1 MERQSEQELLAIA
14 PVETES
20 LEGNRIYQVTG
31 RELTQIAEIS
41 AREAVK
47 MCREERKKTEKREQS
62 NADKVKR
69 TKKLLSDYRRLKRE
83 IPEKEEF
90 TESEKVEKRWAFLRD
105 LMGSAHINSQ
115 ESVVEKEE
123 KRRAE
128 NMYYINR
135 IERAIETYREECET
149 SKKPEAIEH
158 IRQSLE
164 NIKKEMYGMTYRP
177 LDMWDH
183 LDEVLDDPHTLV
195 IANPPTYFSG
205 YEKFYDTQ
213 GKMTWKEPEYKLFD
227 PETGHI
233 ELFDRC
239 MNANALVVCY
249 QEKRTGEAVGEPI
262 FARAG
267 TRADLNSYITSNR
280 GEEAAALAEGRK
292 IKRPS
297 ESKLAPIACSMLPRD
312 YEITEK
318 SKVQIISIKAAEAQ

>member
-123 KRRAE
+123 KLRAE
-128 NMYYINR
+128 NMYYLNR
-135 IERAIETYREECET
+135 IDVPGGVRNIEKARSY
-149 SKKPEAIEH
+149 A
-158 IRQSLE
+158 
-164 NIKKEMYGMTYRP
+164 
-177 LDMWDH
+177 
-183 LDEVLDDPHTLV
+183 VLQGSVRILH
-195 IANPPTYFSG
+195 SG
-205 YEKFYDTQ
+205 
-213 GKMTWKEPEYKLFD
+213 
-227 PETGHI
+227 
-233 ELFDRC
+233 
-239 MNANALVVCY
+239 
-249 QEKRTGEAVGEPI
+249 
-262 FARAG
+262 
-267 TRADLNSYITSNR
+267 
-280 GEEAAALAEGRK
+280 GRK
-292 IKRPS
+292 DG
-297 ESKLAPIACSMLPRD
+297 CSD
-312 YEITEK
+312 CE
-318 SKVQIISIKAAEAQ
+318 

>member
-90 TESEKVEKRWAFLRD
+90 TEGEKVEKRWAFLRD

-115 ESVVEKEE
+115 ESVVEK
-123 KRRAE
+123 
-128 NMYYINR
+128 MYYINR

-149 SKKPEAIEH
+149 SKKPEAM
-158 IRQSLE
+158 RC
-164 NIKKEMYGMTYRP
+164 YR
-177 LDMWDH
+177 
-183 LDEVLDDPHTLV
+183 EVYEYY
-195 IANPPTYFSG
+195 IAEE
-205 YEKFYDTQ
+205 EKTVAQ
-213 GKMTWKEPEYKLFD
+213 IASEECVSEKTVYKD
-227 PETGHI
+227 IG
-233 ELFDRC
+233 
-239 MNANALVVCY
+239 NAC
-249 QEKRTGEAVGEPI
+249 
-262 FARAG
+262 
-267 TRADLNSYITSNR
+267 
-280 GEEAAALAEGRK
+280 K
-292 IKRPS
+292 IIDVY
-297 ESKLAPIACSMLPRD
+297 LLG
-312 YEITEK
+312 
-318 SKVQIISIKAAEAQ
+318 V

>member
-14 PVETES
+14 PVKTES

-83 IPEKEEF
+83 IPEDEEF
-90 TESEKVEKRWAFLRD
+90 TEGEKVEKRWAFLRD

-149 SKKPEAIEH
+149 SKKPEAM
-158 IRQSLE
+158 RC
-164 NIKKEMYGMTYRP
+164 YR
-177 LDMWDH
+177 
-183 LDEVLDDPHTLV
+183 EVYEYY
-195 IANPPTYFSG
+195 IAEE
-205 YEKFYDTQ
+205 EKTVAQ
-213 GKMTWKEPEYKLFD
+213 IASEECVSEKTVYKD
-227 PETGHI
+227 IG
-233 ELFDRC
+233 
-239 MNANALVVCY
+239 NAC
-249 QEKRTGEAVGEPI
+249 KIIAVYLLG
-262 FARAG
+262 
-267 TRADLNSYITSNR
+267 
-280 GEEAAALAEGRK
+280 
-292 IKRPS
+292 
-297 ESKLAPIACSMLPRD
+297 
-312 YEITEK
+312 
-318 SKVQIISIKAAEAQ
+318 V

>member
-1 MERQSEQELLAIA
+1 MERQSEQELLAIV

-83 IPEKEEF
+83 I
-90 TESEKVEKRWAFLRD
+90 RWAFLRD

-149 SKKPEAIEH
+149 SKKPEAM
-158 IRQSLE
+158 RC
-164 NIKKEMYGMTYRP
+164 YR
-177 LDMWDH
+177 
-183 LDEVLDDPHTLV
+183 EVYEYY
-195 IANPPTYFSG
+195 IAEE
-205 YEKFYDTQ
+205 EKTVAQ
-213 GKMTWKEPEYKLFD
+213 IASEECVSEKTVYKD
-227 PETGHI
+227 IG
-233 ELFDRC
+233 
-239 MNANALVVCY
+239 NAC
-249 QEKRTGEAVGEPI
+249 KIIAVYLLG
-262 FARAG
+262 
-267 TRADLNSYITSNR
+267 
-280 GEEAAALAEGRK
+280 
-292 IKRPS
+292 
-297 ESKLAPIACSMLPRD
+297 
-312 YEITEK
+312 
-318 SKVQIISIKAAEAQ
+318 V

>member
-149 SKKPEAIEH
+149 SKKPEAMRCYREVYEYYIAEEEKTVAQIASEELSLIH
-158 IRQSLE
+158 I
-164 NIKKEMYGMTYRP
+164 
-177 LDMWDH
+177 
-183 LDEVLDDPHTLV
+183 
-195 IANPPTYFSG
+195 
-205 YEKFYDTQ
+205 
-213 GKMTWKEPEYKLFD
+213 
-227 PETGHI
+227 
-233 ELFDRC
+233 
-239 MNANALVVCY
+239 
-249 QEKRTGEAVGEPI
+249 
-262 FARAG
+262 
-267 TRADLNSYITSNR
+267 
-280 GEEAAALAEGRK
+280 
-292 IKRPS
+292 
-297 ESKLAPIACSMLPRD
+297 
-312 YEITEK
+312 
-318 SKVQIISIKAAEAQ
+318 

>member
-90 TESEKVEKRWAFLRD
+90 TESEKVEKR
-105 LMGSAHINSQ
+105 
-115 ESVVEKEE
+115 
-123 KRRAE
+123 RAE

-149 SKKPEAIEH
+149 SKKPEAM
-158 IRQSLE
+158 RC
-164 NIKKEMYGMTYRP
+164 YR
-177 LDMWDH
+177 
-183 LDEVLDDPHTLV
+183 EVYEYY
-195 IANPPTYFSG
+195 IAEE
-205 YEKFYDTQ
+205 EKTVAQ
-213 GKMTWKEPEYKLFD
+213 IASEECVSEKTVYKD
-227 PETGHI
+227 IG
-233 ELFDRC
+233 
-239 MNANALVVCY
+239 NAC
-249 QEKRTGEAVGEPI
+249 KIIAVYLLG
-262 FARAG
+262 
-267 TRADLNSYITSNR
+267 
-280 GEEAAALAEGRK
+280 
-292 IKRPS
+292 
-297 ESKLAPIACSMLPRD
+297 
-312 YEITEK
+312 
-318 SKVQIISIKAAEAQ
+318 V

>member
-1 MERQSEQELLAIA
+1 MGIWRYMERQSEQELLAIA

-149 SKKPEAIEH
+149 SKKPEAMRCYREVYEYYIAEDQ
-158 IRQSLE
+158 ILSL
-164 NIKKEMYGMTYRP
+164 GRCVTF
-177 LDMWDH
+177 H
-183 LDEVLDDPHTLV
+183 LHNHVDDSVLAYAVQLLV
-195 IANPPTYFSG
+195 IGFLEIFQAHS
-205 YEKFYDTQ
+205 Q
-213 GKMTWKEPEYKLFD
+213 
-227 PETGHI
+227 HI
-233 ELFDRC
+233 PFRC
-239 MNANALVVCY
+239 
-249 QEKRTGEAVGEPI
+249 Q
-262 FARAG
+262 
-267 TRADLNSYITSNR
+267 
-280 GEEAAALAEGRK
+280 
-292 IKRPS
+292 
-297 ESKLAPIACSMLPRD
+297 
-312 YEITEK
+312 
-318 SKVQIISIKAAEAQ
+318 